1 MRRSTSDWTATA
13 VLDHLGALGTEENRQ
28 GMARFGIDASRA
40 FGVPLSVL
48 RPFSKDLR
56 KSPDLAG
63 DLWATGFHEARL
75 LAIFITP
82 PKAMTAELTQRWL
95 DDIHSWDLCDQ
106 LTSVHARRD
115 DSGVL
120 VPVLVA
126 DEREFV
132 KRGGFALIAWR
143 AVHAKAA
150 PDEEFLEC
158 FDFIRAA
165 STDDRNFVWKAVH
178 WALRQIGKR
187 SANLNGPALDL
198 GEDLLR
204 SENRTARKIGRETVK
219 ELSSPK
225 VRSRLGLD

>member
-1 MRRSTSDWTATA
+1 M
-13 VLDHLGALGTEENRQ
+13 LEHLGELGTEENRQ

-48 RPFSKDLR
+48 RPFSKELR
-56 KSPDLAG
+56 KSPDLAS

-82 PKAMTAELTQRWL
+82 PKAMTSKLTQCWL
-95 DDIHSWDLCDQ
+95 DDINSWDLCDQ
-106 LTSVHARRD
+106 LTSVHALRE

-126 DEREFV
+126 DEREFI

-150 PDEEFLEC
+150 PDQAFLDC

-165 STDDRNFVWKAVH
+165 STDERNFVWKAVH

-187 SANLNGPALDL
+187 SAALHGPALGL
-198 GEDLLR
+198 GKELALSDD
-204 SENRTARKIGRETVK
+204 RTARKIGRATVK

-225 VRSRLGLD
+225 VRGRLGLD